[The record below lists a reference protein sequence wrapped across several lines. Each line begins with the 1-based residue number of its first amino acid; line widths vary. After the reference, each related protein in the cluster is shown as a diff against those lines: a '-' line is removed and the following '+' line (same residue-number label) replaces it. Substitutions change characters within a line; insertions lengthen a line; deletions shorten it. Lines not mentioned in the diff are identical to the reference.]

1 MMTESVGETGRW
13 LVDRV
18 ARSPVS
24 FLPASIYTNSAFP
37 SDSCNQNAGVYT
49 IYSASVVNE

>member
-1 MMTESVGETGRW
+1 

-24 FLPASIYTNSAFP
+24 FLPASIYINSAFP
-37 SDSCNQNAGVYT
+37 SDSCNQNAGYYMWYCCSAAAQRPQAAYT
-49 IYSASVVNE
+49 RIMSL